1 MNAAEW
7 FEAYTSAS
15 SNGLTSQ
22 AILLTLVSSYMVMAH
37 VSGKSLTTVQVCLA
51 NFVYITG
58 SGLVLL
64 ANYSAVMDAATARE
78 QAVLLTSELANI
90 GVGDFASSWALI
102 CASVNALFVVI
113 SFLFMWQVRHP
124 KSQ

>member
-37 VSGKSLTTVQVCLA
+37 ISGKSLTTVQVCLA

-64 ANYSAVMDAATARE
+64 ANYTAVLDSVTARVK
-78 QAVLLTSELANI
+78 AGLLVPELPMV
-90 GVGDFASSWALI
+90 GVGIGKMTQAAVDHHHHS
-102 CASVNALFVVI
+102 
-113 SFLFMWQVRHP
+113 
-124 KSQ
+124 